1 MKRQVTVSAAAGRDP
16 TGTKLRRES
25 NGRKRVA
32 GEAPPTA
39 RIREAVPAELWQL
52 ERLFAD
58 CRWPERRVFVRA
70 RKRARERAVD
80 VLEDSGP
87 GPDTSRTALM
97 VAAAEL
103 FVALKMELSVSLEEA
118 ARLAQQLE
126 DLNDIPRIALAR
138 EVLRAPELLTLPPP
152 VAVEA
157 QLATLIAFAPLR
169 NASLWT
175 LSTAEHAD
183 CICHVGE
190 GSPSR
195 GVRRLAERLL
205 AGQTIEPAEPSPR
218 RRLLGLPV
226 GRPQQPLAALVASAR
241 PGMSD
246 SSLHFLADAAPILG
260 AVLERD
266 ALLSGNAAS
275 ERALVQSS
283 ERKLTRLGFD
293 LHDGPIQ
300 DVAVLA
306 EDLRLF
312 GEQLELIDGPLR
324 KPKLVRGR
332 IEDLHAQLVSLDA
345 ELRRLSSEVQAASV
359 LLNKP
364 FDGAV
369 RERIQTFAARTSIEP
384 HLTLAGEMNL
394 LSTSQQIAL
403 LNIIQEALSNIRE
416 HANAT
421 AVAIT
426 VSVDG
431 HGVEAK
437 VVDDG
442 LGFELEGTLMRAARE
457 GRVGLLAM
465 HERVRLLGGQCRI
478 ESRPGGP
485 TVVSVTLERWLP
497 LDAEPRPS
505 RVSA

>member
-1 MKRQVTVSAAAGRDP
+1 MGAAM
-16 TGTKLRRES
+16 
-25 NGRKRVA
+25 
-32 GEAPPTA
+32 
-39 RIREAVPAELWQL
+39 PAELRQL

-70 RKRARERAVD
+70 RKRARERAAD
-80 VLEDSGP
+80 VLEGSGS
-87 GPDTSRTALM
+87 GADTSRNALL
-97 VAAAEL
+97 VAASEL
-103 FVALKMELSVSLEEA
+103 FVALKMEPSASLEET

-126 DLNDIPRIALAR
+126 EINGISRIALAR
-138 EVLRAPELLTLPPP
+138 EVLRAPELLTLTAA

-169 NASLWT
+169 NVSLWT
-175 LSTAEHAD
+175 LDTAEHAN
-183 CICHVGE
+183 CMRHVGE

-195 GVRRLAERLL
+195 GARQLAERLL
-205 AGQTIEPAEPSPR
+205 AGDVSEPSGPSPR
-218 RRLLGLPV
+218 RLLLALPV
-226 GRPQQPLAALVASAR
+226 GHREQPLAALVASAR
-241 PGMSD
+241 IGIRD
-246 SSLHFLADAAPILG
+246 SSRHLLADAVAVLG

-300 DVAVLA
+300 DVAVLGQ
-306 EDLRLF
+306 DLRLF
-312 GEQLELIDGPLR
+312 RDQLELVYGPLTQH
-324 KPKLVRGR
+324 KLVGGR
-332 IEDLHAQLVSLDA
+332 IEDLDAQLVALDA

-359 LLNKP
+359 LLNRP
-364 FDGAV
+364 FNVALGD
-369 RERIQTFAARTSIEP
+369 RIRAFAARTSIEP
-384 HLTLAGEMNL
+384 RLTLAGEMNL
-394 LSTSQQIAL
+394 LSASQQIAL

-421 AVAIT
+421 TVAIT
-426 VSVDG
+426 VSVDAD
-431 HGVEAK
+431 GVEAK

-442 LGFELEGTLMRAARE
+442 LGFDLESTLMRAARD
-457 GRVGLLAM
+457 GRIGLLAM
-465 HERVRLLGGQCRI
+465 NERVRLLGGQCRI

-485 TVVSVTLERWLP
+485 TVVWVALEHWLP
-497 LDAEPRPS
+497 LLAEPRPN

>member
-1 MKRQVTVSAAAGRDP
+1 MKRQVTASTPAGRDP
-16 TGTKLRRES
+16 SGTKLRRES
-25 NGRKRVA
+25 NGHKGVPGKMPRTV
-32 GEAPPTA
+32 GA
-39 RIREAVPAELWQL
+39 RAAVPAELRQL

-58 CRWPERRVFVRA
+58 CTWPERRAFVRA

-80 VLEDSGP
+80 VLEGSGS
-87 GPDTSRTALM
+87 GSDASRTALL
-97 VAAAEL
+97 VAATEL
-103 FVALKMELSVSLEEA
+103 FVALKMEPSASLEEA

-126 DLNDIPRIALAR
+126 EINGIPRIALAR
-138 EVLRAPELLTLPPP
+138 EVLRAPEFLSLSPA

-169 NASLWT
+169 NVSLWT
-175 LSTAEHAD
+175 LSTAEHAN
-183 CICHVGE
+183 CMRHVGE

-195 GVRRLAERLL
+195 GARQLAERLL
-205 AGQTIEPAEPSPR
+205 AGDISEPTGPSQR
-218 RRLLGLPV
+218 RLLLGLPV
-226 GRPQQPLAALVASAR
+226 GRREQPLAVLVASAR
-241 PGMSD
+241 LGIRD
-246 SSLHFLADAAPILG
+246 SSRHLLADAVPVLG

-266 ALLSGNAAS
+266 ALLSGNAVS
-275 ERALVQSS
+275 ERALVESS

-300 DVAVLA
+300 DVAVLG

-312 GEQLELIDGPLR
+312 RDQLELIYGPLTQHE
-324 KPKLVRGR
+324 LVGGR
-332 IEDLHAQLVSLDA
+332 IEDLDAQLVSLDA

-359 LLNKP
+359 LLNRP
-364 FDGAV
+364 FNVALGD
-369 RERIQTFAARTSIEP
+369 RIQAFAARTSIDP
-384 HLTLAGEMNL
+384 RLTLAGDVNL

-421 AVAIT
+421 MVAIT
-426 VSVDG
+426 VSVDAD
-431 HGVEAK
+431 GVEAK

-442 LGFELEGTLMRAARE
+442 LGFDLESTLMRAARD
-457 GRVGLLAM
+457 GRIGLLAM

-485 TVVSVTLERWLP
+485 TVVWVALEHWLP
-497 LDAEPRPS
+497 LLAEPRPN

>member
-1 MKRQVTVSAAAGRDP
+1 
-16 TGTKLRRES
+16 
-25 NGRKRVA
+25 
-32 GEAPPTA
+32 
-39 RIREAVPAELWQL
+39 
-52 ERLFAD
+52 
-58 CRWPERRVFVRA
+58 
-70 RKRARERAVD
+70 
-80 VLEDSGP
+80 
-87 GPDTSRTALM
+87 
-97 VAAAEL
+97 
-103 FVALKMELSVSLEEA
+103 
-118 ARLAQQLE
+118 
-126 DLNDIPRIALAR
+126 
-138 EVLRAPELLTLPPP
+138 
-152 VAVEA
+152 
-157 QLATLIAFAPLR
+157 
-169 NASLWT
+169 
-175 LSTAEHAD
+175 
-183 CICHVGE
+183 
-190 GSPSR
+190 
-195 GVRRLAERLL
+195 
-205 AGQTIEPAEPSPR
+205 
-218 RRLLGLPV
+218 
-226 GRPQQPLAALVASAR
+226 
-241 PGMSD
+241 MSD